1 MTPDRADTITAMLVE
16 SVADLAEI
24 RDLIGHADSGTERA
38 VQLAA
43 ETLADEAKRLRIR
56 CQTTARWTA

>member
-1 MTPDRADTITAMLVE
+1 MTPDRANTITAMLVE

-38 VQLAA
+38 VRLVA